1 MKNRALLSLVA
12 LVGCVDVSRPFT
24 RGVGPIVARATTAAG
39 DAERR
44 RIAAL
49 PPIPEELRGQP
60 QVVDEEGPVQHALAG
75 PLRLDLRGDAFTAAD
90 DVPSQR
96 IAHAMRAARGWIFV
110 TDSGDV
116 YASATFTGK
125 LRPLRALGCA
135 RRPPPPRPQVPG
147 FENQRGGLMLMQR
160 DTPTFEV
167 FESVGRVAFKT
178 AEREVVWS
186 DGASLHTL
194 DVAGAVAVAWTSL
207 TRGAVIVGYETLKT
221 TRDGGRT
228 WREVDLGGA
237 LPVDVAGTAEGLFVD
252 TSDGRRRIDEHD
264 ALTPA
269 QRANEHEA
277 LLSPMPIS
285 TNVFARGYDRVA
297 PPQRRRC
304 AQRADEPDGWQGPGF
319 VAHLP
324 MREDRYGSQDLAL
337 PRGAPAPF
345 GTPRGRGFASN
356 EMVPAVVSIARP
368 DNPSPGHPVT
378 LSWRGEDE
386 RGAFNLR
393 ISTTAPREIPVEA
406 PWKVIAVTRAG
417 LLCAIDLR
425 TESDYP
431 MAMAHYWFSA
441 AGARRVSLPFPR
453 DAYLDGVSLPDGG
466 VVLLAHTQL
475 DPWHPRRFNTRTAKS
490 VACAARLS
498 PDGAVSDRRCAVDS
512 ADVRDII
519 GLGQD
524 GDRWGL
530 VTAERATP
538 EALTFRALDGATT
551 PFGEW
556 TFSDTPAVCGD
567 EVIATRLV
575 LFGTAAERDEIPPF
589 SIQIGP
595 QMDGPAFAQPRLVT
609 VERSPRGGSACLRR
623 VWCTERLEEID
634 LGNGEYVDDLWAAFR
649 LNARGGRLTGTLDDG
664 RRIAT
669 VPVTLD
675 QDAPP
680 ADI

>member
-1 MKNRALLSLVA
+1 MKRRAILSLVA

-24 RGVGPIVARATTAAG
+24 RGVGPIVARATITAA

-60 QVVDEEGPVQHALAG
+60 QVVDVEGPVQHALAG
-75 PLRLDLRGDAFTAAD
+75 PLRLDLRVAAITTAE
-90 DVPSQR
+90 DVPAQR
-96 IAHAMRAARGWIFV
+96 IANAMKAERGWVFV
-110 TDSGDV
+110 TEGGDL
-116 YASATFTGK
+116 YTSATFTGR
-125 LRPLRALGCA
+125 LRPLRSLGCA
-135 RRPPPPRPQVPG
+135 RPPPPPQPQVPG
-147 FENQRGGLMLMQR
+147 FENQLGGLMLVQR

-167 FESVGRVAFKT
+167 FESVGRAAFKT
-178 AEREVVWS
+178 SEREVFWS
-186 DGASLHTL
+186 DGASLHAL
-194 DVAGAVAVAWTSL
+194 DVAGAVALAWTSPS
-207 TRGAVIVGYETLKT
+207 RGAVIVGYETLKT

-237 LPVDVAGTAEGLFVD
+237 LPVDVVGTAEGLFVD
-252 TSDGRRRIDEHD
+252 TSDGRRRIDERD
-264 ALTPA
+264 ALTPTQSA
-269 QRANEHEA
+269 SEHEA
-277 LLSPMPIS
+277 LLSPTPMPM
-285 TNVFARGYDRVA
+285 NHFARGYERVA
-297 PPQRRRC
+297 APQKPRC
-304 AQRADEPDGWQGPGF
+304 AQRAEAPEGWQGPGF

-324 MREDRYGSQDLAL
+324 MREDRYGVQDLAL
-337 PRGAPAPF
+337 PRGTPAPF
-345 GTPRGRGFASN
+345 GTARGRGFASN
-356 EMVPAVVSIARP
+356 EMVPAVVSIVRP

-378 LSWRGEDE
+378 LAWRGEDE
-386 RGAFNLR
+386 RGAFTMR
-393 ISTTAPREIPVEA
+393 VSTTAPREIPVGA

-425 TESDYP
+425 SESDYP
-431 MAMAHYWFSA
+431 MAMGHYWFSA
-441 AGARRVSLPFPR
+441 AGARRVTLPFPR
-453 DAYLDGVSLPDGG
+453 DAYVDGVALPDGG
-466 VVLLAHTQL
+466 VALLARAQL
-475 DPWHPRRFNTRTAKS
+475 DPWHPPRFNTRAAKS

-498 PDGAVSDRRCAVDS
+498 SEGAVSDRRCAVDS
-512 ADVRDII
+512 ADVREII

-530 VTAERATP
+530 VTAERASP
-538 EALTFRALDGATT
+538 EALTLRALDGATA

-556 TFSDTPAVCGD
+556 TFSETPAICGD
-567 EVIATRLV
+567 AVISTRLY
-575 LFGTAAERDEIPPF
+575 LFGSAAERDEIPPF

-634 LGNGEYVDDLWAAFR
+634 LGDGEYVDDLWAAFR
-649 LNARGGRLTGTLDDG
+649 LNARGGRLVGTRDDAQ
-664 RRIAT
+664 RIAT

>member
-1 MKNRALLSLVA
+1 MNHRALLSLVA

-24 RGVGPIVARATTAAG
+24 RRVGPIVLRATIAAG
-39 DAERR
+39 EAERR
-44 RIAAL
+44 RVAAL
-49 PPIPEELRGQP
+49 PRIPEELRGAP
-60 QVVDEEGPVQHALAG
+60 QVVDVEGAVQHILAG
-75 PLRLDLRGDAFTAAD
+75 PLRLDLRGAAYTAAR

-96 IAHAMRAARGWIFV
+96 IAHAMRAARGWVFV
-110 TDSGDV
+110 TDDGGV
-116 YASATFTGK
+116 YTSATFTGR
-125 LRPLRALGCA
+125 LRPLRSLGCA
-135 RRPPPPRPQVPG
+135 RPPPPPQPQVPG
-147 FENQRGGLMLMQR
+147 FENQLGGLMLAQR
-160 DTPTFEV
+160 DTPTFEA

-178 AEREVVWS
+178 AARELLWS
-186 DGASLHTL
+186 DGVSLHAL
-194 DVAGAVAVAWTSL
+194 DAAGAVALAWTSEA
-207 TRGAVIVGYETLKT
+207 RGALIVGYETLKT

-237 LPVDVAGTAEGLFVD
+237 LPVDVVGTAEGLFVD

-264 ALTPA
+264 ALTPTQA
-269 QRANEHEA
+269 GSEHEA
-277 LLSPMPIS
+277 LSSPVSMPM
-285 TNVFARGYDRVA
+285 NHFALGYERVSA
-297 PPQRRRC
+297 PEKRRC
-304 AQRADEPDGWQGPGF
+304 AQRAEAPEGWQGPGF

-324 MREDRYGSQDLAL
+324 MREDRYGVQDLAL

-345 GTPRGRGFASN
+345 GTARGRGFASN
-356 EMVPAVVSIARP
+356 EMVPAVVSIVRP

-378 LSWRGEDE
+378 LAWRGEDE
-386 RGAFNLR
+386 RGSFSVR
-393 ISTTAPREIPVEA
+393 VSTTAPREIPVDA

-425 TESDYP
+425 RESDYP
-431 MAMAHYWFSA
+431 MAMGHYWFTT
-441 AGARRVSLPFPR
+441 AGARRVTLPFAR
-453 DAYLDGVSLPDGG
+453 DAYLDGVALPDGG

-475 DPWHPRRFNTRTAKS
+475 DPWHPPRFNTRAAKV

-498 PDGAVSDRRCAVDS
+498 PDGAVSARRCAVDS
-512 ADVRDII
+512 ADVRDIL

-530 VTAERATP
+530 VTAERASPGT
-538 EALTFRALDGATT
+538 LTFRALDGATA

-556 TFSDTPAVCGD
+556 TFSETPAVCGD
-567 EVIATRLV
+567 AVIPTRLY

-595 QMDGPAFAQPRLVT
+595 QMDGPEFAQPRLVT

-634 LGNGEYVDDLWAAFR
+634 LGDGEYVDDLWGAFR
-649 LNARGGRLTGTLDDG
+649 LNARGGRLVGTRDDAQ
-664 RRIAT
+664 RIAT

>member
-1 MKNRALLSLVA
+1 MKIPSLLSLIA

-24 RGVGPIVARATTAAG
+24 RRVGPIVLRATIAAG
-39 DAERR
+39 EAERR

-49 PPIPEELRGQP
+49 PPIPEELRGAP
-60 QVVDEEGPVQHALAG
+60 QVVGEEGPVRHALAG
-75 PLRLDLRGDAFTAAD
+75 PLRVDLRGDAYTAAD

-96 IAHAMRAARGWIFV
+96 IAHAMRAARGWVFV
-110 TDSGDV
+110 TDGGDL
-116 YASATFTGK
+116 YASATFTGR
-125 LRPLRALGCA
+125 LRPLRSLGCA
-135 RRPPPPRPQVPG
+135 RPPPPPRPQVPG
-147 FENQRGGLMLMQR
+147 FENQLGGLMLAQR
-160 DTPTFEV
+160 DTPIFEV

-186 DGASLHTL
+186 DGTELRAL
-194 DVAGAVAVAWTSL
+194 DVAGAVALAWTSEA
-207 TRGAVIVGYETLKT
+207 RGAVIVGYETLKT
-221 TRDGGRT
+221 THDGGRT

-237 LPVDVAGTAEGLFVD
+237 LPVDVVGTAEGLFVD
-252 TSDGRRRIDEHD
+252 TSDGRRRIDVQD
-264 ALTPA
+264 ALSPA
-269 QRANEHEA
+269 ESADRHEA
-277 LLSPMPIS
+277 LLSPIPLS
-285 TNVFARGYDRVA
+285 TDVYARGYDRVA
-297 PPQRRRC
+297 APQRPRC
-304 AQRADEPDGWQGPGF
+304 AQRGDEPDGWQGPGF

-324 MREDRYGSQDLAL
+324 MREDRYGVQDLAL

-356 EMVPAVVSIARP
+356 EMVPAVVSVARP

-386 RGAFNLR
+386 RGAFTMR
-393 ISTTAPREIPVEA
+393 VSTTAPREIPVEA
-406 PWKVIAVTRAG
+406 PWKVVAVTRAG

-425 TESDYP
+425 AASDYP

-441 AGARRVSLPFPR
+441 AGARRVSLPFPS
-453 DAYLDGVSLPDGG
+453 DAYLDGVALPDGG

-475 DPWHPRRFNTRTAKS
+475 GPWRPPRFNARAAKS

-498 PDGAVSDRRCAVDS
+498 PDGVVSDRRCAVDS
-512 ADVRDII
+512 ADVRDIL

-530 VTAERATP
+530 VTAERASP

-556 TFSDTPAVCGD
+556 TFSDTPAVCSD

-589 SIQIGP
+589 SIRIGP
-595 QMDGPAFAQPRLVT
+595 QFDGPDFAQARLVT
-609 VERSPRGGSACLRR
+609 VERSPRGGSACVRR

-634 LGNGEYVDDLWAAFR
+634 LGDGGYVDGLWATFR
-649 LNARGGRLTGTLDDG
+649 LNARGGRLVGTRDDAQ
-664 RRIAT
+664 RIAT

-680 ADI
+680 SDI